1 MCGLTVRPSWQYGLA
16 FILLGLLTISPSIY
30 GQRTPPNRG
39 QAPGYNPPQPVS
51 VRVNVRDERGT
62 PLTTP
67 AIVHLR
73 SAVGGYNSNTP
84 TRDGSAA
91 EFSGV
96 LPGQYEIE
104 ISCVGYKTTVE
115 QLTVASMGTDVS
127 VFVYIRSESDAV
139 TGSSP
144 ASGVVMTPKLQA
156 EIDKGFDAL
165 RKYQYE
171 AAKLHLEKAVKIAPT
186 NVEVLYLLGTTELA
200 LHQSDLARQHF
211 EAVLKLN
218 PGYEKALLATG
229 EMQLQAGD
237 TAAAITTLEKAYD
250 LNGASWRTHL
260 LLASAYARAGRFKD
274 AETHAQRAATLA
286 KEKGAYPTFLLGEIL
301 DAEGESQEARSTW
314 ESVVTQFPND
324 PYAVKAK
331 EKLARASAKSANS
344 SSTEATNLP
353 PPPPPAVLLPPV
365 VERPWAP
372 PDIDNTE
379 YRLASDAPCKSDE
392 VLARAQH
399 RLNMQLENFEKFTAT
414 ERIEHQQI
422 DRYGTPGPPLSR
434 EFSYIVFVH
443 SFKEHSMYLEESRN
457 GTSDTSGFPTSLAT
471 IGLNGLGVSI
481 LQPANQGGLI
491 YKCEGLTSVRGEAAW
506 QIRFQEDTA
515 APGFVG
521 VREWRKSALLYEI
534 PIKGR
539 IWVASASFDLL
550 RVETDLIAPI
560 DKLELSRDHLTVDYG
575 PVRFQNGSATLW
587 LPWTAEMYME
597 LHGKRYHHKH
607 FLTDYM
613 LFEVDTSNKIH
624 KPKEPPPVGAEPG
637 N

>member
-1 MCGLTVRPSWQYGLA
+1 MCGLTVSPTWQSGLA
-16 FILLGLLTISPSIY
+16 FVLLGLLVISPSVY
-30 GQRTPPNRG
+30 GQRTPPARS

-67 AIVHLR
+67 AIVRLR
-73 SAVGGYNSNTP
+73 STVGGYNSNTP

-104 ISCVGYKTTVE
+104 ISCVGYKTTLE

-139 TGSSP
+139 AGSSP

-165 RKYQYE
+165 RKNQYE
-171 AAKLHLEKAVKIAPT
+171 AAKLHFEKAVKIAPT
-186 NVEVLYLLGTTELA
+186 NVDVLYLLGTAELA
-200 LHQSDLARQHF
+200 LHQSDLARQRF

-218 PGYEKALLATG
+218 PGYEKALLAIG
-229 EMQLQAGD
+229 EMQLQAGN
-237 TAAAITTLEKAYD
+237 TAGAIATLEKAYD

-260 LLASAYARAGRFKD
+260 LLASAYARSDRLKD
-274 AETHAQRAATLA
+274 AEAHAQRAANLA

-314 ESVVTQFPND
+314 ESVVAQFPND
-324 PYAVKAK
+324 AYAAKAK
-331 EKLARASAKSANS
+331 EKLALASAKSANNN
-344 SSTEATNLP
+344 TRETANLP
-353 PPPPPAVLLPPV
+353 PPPPPTVLLPPV

-372 PDIDNTE
+372 PDVDSTE
-379 YRLASDAPCKSDE
+379 YRLASDAPCESDE

-399 RLNMQLENFEKFTAT
+399 RMSMQLENFEKFTAT

-457 GTSDTSGFPTSLAT
+457 GSSDTTGFPTSLAT

-481 LQPANQGGLI
+481 LQPANQGGFI
-491 YKCEGLTSVRGEAAW
+491 YKCEGLTSIRGEAAW
-506 QIRFQEDTA
+506 QIRFQENA
-515 APGFVG
+515 GAPGFVG
-521 VREWRKSALLYEI
+521 VREWRKRGMLYEI

-575 PVRFQNGSATLW
+575 PVSFQNGASTLW

-624 KPKEPPPVGAEPG
+624 KPKEPPAVGAEPG